1 MRGGG
6 VETPLS
12 PSGPAER
19 PAYSV
24 TSRSIR
30 KNNASPSTFAKASP
44 SRKTPP
50 AGGDSPQSMLMCGK
64 VTHKNLIDSN
74 LLFRKISRNLLS
86 KMIQYNSKKIFFEEK
101 PSMNQTQYNFSTS
114 KTLVNILVYF
124 LLFLAGD
131 LFSSIPFDLLF
142 SFVELP
148 SNALYVILRML
159 GALLLTIFL
168 FWLYTT
174 KGLHLKMKDFGI
186 TPNIKKWG
194 VLISV
199 FLPVFVTAI
208 FAMIG
213 KFEVNSFSAGEIC
226 LIVIASM
233 LIALKSGI
241 TEEMLFRGY
250 IMKLLESRWNKYI
263 AILIPS
269 FLFSLV
275 HIPSMET
282 FTVSGVL
289 LLIISGTV
297 VGIMFSLVSYKGKS
311 ISNSALLHA
320 AWNFIM
326 ITDILH
332 ITTAQGTYGSPIF
345 SIIISS
351 DNVFLT
357 GAGFGI
363 EASIIAIIGYI
374 LVCGFVL
381 IPKKK

>member
-1 MRGGG
+1 
-6 VETPLS
+6 
-12 PSGPAER
+12 
-19 PAYSV
+19 
-24 TSRSIR
+24 
-30 KNNASPSTFAKASP
+30 
-44 SRKTPP
+44 
-50 AGGDSPQSMLMCGK
+50 
-64 VTHKNLIDSN
+64 
-74 LLFRKISRNLLS
+74 
-86 KMIQYNSKKIFFEEK
+86 
-101 PSMNQTQYNFSTS
+101 MNQTQYNVSTS

-131 LFSSIPFDLLF
+131 LFSSISFDLLF

-159 GALLLTIFL
+159 GALLLTAFL

-213 KFEVNSFSAGEIC
+213 KFEVNSLSAGEIC
-226 LIVIASM
+226 LIIIASM

-282 FTVSGVL
+282 FTVSGV
-289 LLIISGTV
+289 V

>member
-1 MRGGG
+1 
-6 VETPLS
+6 
-12 PSGPAER
+12 
-19 PAYSV
+19 
-24 TSRSIR
+24 
-30 KNNASPSTFAKASP
+30 
-44 SRKTPP
+44 
-50 AGGDSPQSMLMCGK
+50 
-64 VTHKNLIDSN
+64 
-74 LLFRKISRNLLS
+74 
-86 KMIQYNSKKIFFEEK
+86 
-101 PSMNQTQYNFSTS
+101 MNQTQYNFSTS

-131 LFSSIPFDLLF
+131 LFSSISFDLLF

-159 GALLLTIFL
+159 GALLLTAFL

-213 KFEVNSFSAGEIC
+213 KFDVNSFSAGEIC
-226 LIVIASM
+226 LIIIASM

-275 HIPSMET
+275 HIPSM
-282 FTVSGVL
+282 
-289 LLIISGTV
+289 
-297 VGIMFSLVSYKGKS
+297 
-311 ISNSALLHA
+311 
-320 AWNFIM
+320 
-326 ITDILH
+326 
-332 ITTAQGTYGSPIF
+332 
-345 SIIISS
+345 
-351 DNVFLT
+351 
-357 GAGFGI
+357 
-363 EASIIAIIGYI
+363 
-374 LVCGFVL
+374 
-381 IPKKK
+381 

>member
-1 MRGGG
+1 MHQ
-6 VETPLS
+6 TP
-12 PSGPAER
+12 
-19 PAYSV
+19 Y
-24 TSRSIR
+24 
-30 KNNASPSTFAKASP
+30 K
-44 SRKTPP
+44 
-50 AGGDSPQSMLMCGK
+50 
-64 VTHKNLIDSN
+64 
-74 LLFRKISRNLLS
+74 
-86 KMIQYNSKKIFFEEK
+86 
-101 PSMNQTQYNFSTS
+101 FSTS

-131 LFSSIPFDLLF
+131 LLSSIPFDLLF

-148 SNALYVILRML
+148 NNALYVIFRML
-159 GALLLTIFL
+159 GSLLLTVFF

-174 KGLHLKMKDFGI
+174 KVLHLKMKDFGI
-186 TPNIKKWG
+186 TLSIQKWG

-199 FLPVFVTAI
+199 FLPVFVAAI

-213 KFEVNSFSAGEIC
+213 KWEVNSFSASEMCFI
-226 LIVIASM
+226 IIASM

-250 IMKLLESRWNKYI
+250 IMKLLESRWNPYI
-263 AILIPS
+263 AILVPS
-269 FLFSLV
+269 FLFGLV

-282 FTVSGVL
+282 FTLSGVVL
-289 LLIISGTV
+289 LLISGTV
-297 VGIMFSLVSYKGKS
+297 VGIMFSLVAYKGKS
-311 ISNSALLHA
+311 IGNGALLHA
-320 AWNFIM
+320 TWNFVM

-332 ITTAQGTYGSPIF
+332 ITTAQGAYGSPIF
-345 SIIISS
+345 SIILSS

-381 IPKKK
+381 LPKKNKASSVQ

>member
-1 MRGGG
+1 MALYNKR
-6 VETPLS
+6 TPLEN
-12 PSGPAER
+12 ER
-19 PAYSV
+19 
-24 TSRSIR
+24 
-30 KNNASPSTFAKASP
+30 
-44 SRKTPP
+44 
-50 AGGDSPQSMLMCGK
+50 
-64 VTHKNLIDSN
+64 
-74 LLFRKISRNLLS
+74 
-86 KMIQYNSKKIFFEEK
+86 
-101 PSMNQTQYNFSTS
+101 
-114 KTLVNILVYF
+114 
-124 LLFLAGD
+124 
-131 LFSSIPFDLLF
+131 
-142 SFVELP
+142 
-148 SNALYVILRML
+148 
-159 GALLLTIFL
+159 
-168 FWLYTT
+168 
-174 KGLHLKMKDFGI
+174 FGI

-213 KFEVNSFSAGEIC
+213 KFEVNSLSAGEIC
-226 LIVIASM
+226 LIIIASM

>member
-1 MRGGG
+1 
-6 VETPLS
+6 
-12 PSGPAER
+12 
-19 PAYSV
+19 
-24 TSRSIR
+24 
-30 KNNASPSTFAKASP
+30 
-44 SRKTPP
+44 
-50 AGGDSPQSMLMCGK
+50 
-64 VTHKNLIDSN
+64 
-74 LLFRKISRNLLS
+74 
-86 KMIQYNSKKIFFEEK
+86 
-101 PSMNQTQYNFSTS
+101 
-114 KTLVNILVYF
+114 
-124 LLFLAGD
+124 
-131 LFSSIPFDLLF
+131 
-142 SFVELP
+142 
-148 SNALYVILRML
+148 
-159 GALLLTIFL
+159 
-168 FWLYTT
+168 
-174 KGLHLKMKDFGI
+174 
-186 TPNIKKWG
+186 
-194 VLISV
+194 
-199 FLPVFVTAI
+199 
-208 FAMIG
+208 MIG
-213 KFEVNSFSAGEIC
+213 KFEVQLFFRRGEIC
-226 LIVIASM
+226 LIIIASM

>member
-1 MRGGG
+1 
-6 VETPLS
+6 
-12 PSGPAER
+12 
-19 PAYSV
+19 
-24 TSRSIR
+24 
-30 KNNASPSTFAKASP
+30 
-44 SRKTPP
+44 
-50 AGGDSPQSMLMCGK
+50 
-64 VTHKNLIDSN
+64 
-74 LLFRKISRNLLS
+74 
-86 KMIQYNSKKIFFEEK
+86 
-101 PSMNQTQYNFSTS
+101 MNQTQYNFSTS

-131 LFSSIPFDLLF
+131 LFSSISFDLLF

-159 GALLLTIFL
+159 GALLLTAFL

-226 LIVIASM
+226 LIIIASM

-345 SIIISS
+345 F
-351 DNVFLT
+351 DNNIFR
-357 GAGFGI
+357 
-363 EASIIAIIGYI
+363 
-374 LVCGFVL
+374 
-381 IPKKK
+381 

>member
-1 MRGGG
+1 
-6 VETPLS
+6 
-12 PSGPAER
+12 
-19 PAYSV
+19 
-24 TSRSIR
+24 
-30 KNNASPSTFAKASP
+30 
-44 SRKTPP
+44 
-50 AGGDSPQSMLMCGK
+50 
-64 VTHKNLIDSN
+64 
-74 LLFRKISRNLLS
+74 
-86 KMIQYNSKKIFFEEK
+86 
-101 PSMNQTQYNFSTS
+101 MNQTQYNFSTS

-131 LFSSIPFDLLF
+131 LFSSISFDLLF

-159 GALLLTIFL
+159 GALLLTAFL

-199 FLPVFVTAI
+199 FLPV
-208 FAMIG
+208 
-213 KFEVNSFSAGEIC
+213 
-226 LIVIASM
+226 LASM

>member
-1 MRGGG
+1 
-6 VETPLS
+6 
-12 PSGPAER
+12 
-19 PAYSV
+19 
-24 TSRSIR
+24 
-30 KNNASPSTFAKASP
+30 
-44 SRKTPP
+44 
-50 AGGDSPQSMLMCGK
+50 
-64 VTHKNLIDSN
+64 
-74 LLFRKISRNLLS
+74 
-86 KMIQYNSKKIFFEEK
+86 
-101 PSMNQTQYNFSTS
+101 MNQTQYNFSTS

-131 LFSSIPFDLLF
+131 LFSSISFDLLF

-159 GALLLTIFL
+159 GALLLTAFL

-208 FAMIG
+208 F
-213 KFEVNSFSAGEIC
+213 SAGEIC
-226 LIVIASM
+226 LIIIASM